1 MGMTTMEV
9 ADRIEALRAYCRKNR
24 IPLTHQRIEVYKMLV
39 GSEEHPSPEMIYG
52 RLKNKFPTLS
62 LATVY
67 RNLEALNRIGFIRK
81 VNPLS
86 DHARYDGDIKQHNH
100 FICLSCRKVEDVHFE
115 ELERVQ
121 IPDLPDSEHVITSK
135 TVAYMG
141 ICKTCQDDTQEEK

>member
-1 MGMTTMEV
+1 M
-9 ADRIEALRAYCRKNR
+9 DKIEELKSHCREDG
-24 IPLTHQRIEVYKMLV
+24 IPLTQQRIEVYKILV
-39 GSEEHPSPEMIYG
+39 GSEEHPSPEMIYK

-67 RNLEALNRIGFIRK
+67 KNLKALTGMGFARK
-81 VNPLS
+81 INPLS
-86 DHARYDGDIKQHNH
+86 DHARYDGDVKEHNH

-121 IPDLPDSEHVITSK
+121 IPDLPDSEHAITAK

-141 ICKTCQDDTQEEK
+141 ICKTCQENTQEEK

>member
-1 MGMTTMEV
+1 MEV

-24 IPLTHQRIEVYKMLV
+24 IPLTQQRIEVYRILL
-39 GSEEHPSPEMIYG
+39 GSKEHPSPEMIYG

-100 FICLSCRKVEDVHFE
+100 FICLSCRKVEDVRFE

-135 TVAYMG
+135 TVVFLG
-141 ICKTCQDDTQEEK
+141 VCKTCQDDTQEEK

>member
-1 MGMTTMEV
+1 MEV

-24 IPLTHQRIEVYKMLV
+24 IPLTHQRIEVYRILL
-39 GSEEHPSPEMIYG
+39 GSKEHPSPEEIYR
-52 RLKNKFPTLS
+52 RLKESFPTLS

-81 VNPLS
+81 VNALS
-86 DHARYDGDIKQHNH
+86 DHARYDGDIKQHSH

-115 ELERVQ
+115 ELERAQ

-135 TVAYMG
+135 TVVFMG
-141 ICKTCQDDTQEEK
+141 VCKTCRDDTQEEK